1 MVYDI
6 FSDVYLKIFK
16 EGEEDEVG
24 ERRSYGDFGSVF

>member
-16 EGEEDEVG
+16 EGEDEVG
-24 ERRSYGDFGSVF
+24 ERRSYGDFDSVF